1 MVRPANVFLA
11 QIGTVMDTPS
21 LYRKGESIQ
30 SLLGRSPHGL
40 RELGGARTRI
50 DTLERNIG
58 SLALPPTMLDVLTR
72 ALRDLKVPENERG
85 PETFYL
91 RSHVFEEIERVDEKD
106 LPRYLYHRYRYDV
119 FPKTKELDA
128 YPPCVQ
134 IEPTSICNFRCV
146 FCFQTDPLLTLRK
159 NGHAGQMSLDLFK
172 TIVDQ
177 IEGHVDFVTMA
188 SRGEPLLTK
197 NIDQMLAYAS
207 GKFVGLKMNTNATFL
222 DETKAHA
229 ILQAELNTLVFSAD
243 AADAET
249 YAQLRVNGD
258 FEKVMGNIKR
268 FKEIKERD
276 YPNSRLITRV
286 SGVAFDRERQDHKAI
301 ETFWGDYVDQV
312 AFVDYNPW
320 ENAYESTPNG
330 VDEACSDLWRRCFV
344 WWDGKMNPCDVDY
357 RSFLC
362 PGTVENESLSDI
374 WTGRGYSTLRA
385 KHLEV
390 QRQSLTPCRGCVS
403 V

>member
-1 MVRPANVFLA
+1 
-11 QIGTVMDTPS
+11 MDTPP
-21 LYRKGESIQ
+21 LYRKGESLQ
-30 SLLGRSPHGL
+30 SLIGRSPNRL

-50 DTLERNIG
+50 DALESKLG
-58 SLALPPTMLDVLTR
+58 SLGLSSTMLGVITR
-72 ALRDLKVPENERG
+72 ALSDLKVPQSERS
-85 PETFYL
+85 PSTFYL
-91 RSHVFEEIERVDEKD
+91 RPHVFEEIERLDEKD

-119 FPKTKELDA
+119 FPTTKELDD

-159 NGHAGQMSLDLFK
+159 HGHAGQMPLDLFK

-177 IEGHVDFVTMA
+177 IEGHVEFVTMA

-197 NIDQMLAYAS
+197 NIDEMLAYVS
-207 GKFVGLKMNTNATFL
+207 GKFLGLKMNTNATFL
-222 DETKAHA
+222 DEKKAHA

-301 ETFWGDYVDQV
+301 ETFWGEYVDQV
-312 AFVDYNPW
+312 VFVDYNPW
-320 ENAYESTPNG
+320 ENTYENEPN
-330 VDEACSDLWRRCFV
+330 DIQEACSELWRRSFV

-357 RSFLC
+357 RSLLC
-362 PGTVENESLSDI
+362 PGTVGDESVSSI
-374 WTGRGYSTLRA
+374 WTGKGYTTLREL
-385 KHLEV
+385 HLER
-390 QRQSLTPCRGCVS
+390 QRRTLTPCRGCVT